1 MRFQNGEIGEDDCER
16 GFQLMRGIL
25 YKALLLRKGVFDRAE
40 AHPGQKE
47 AEPEDQE
54 AREQK
59 NAAEFRGKAEQ
70 RGIQIVKR
78 GDEENALSALP
89 ALQIVIG

>member
-1 MRFQNGEIGEDDCER
+1 MRFQNGEICEDDCER

-25 YKALLLRKGVFDRAE
+25 YKALLLRKGVFDRTE

-59 NAAEFRGKAEQ
+59 NAAEFHGKAEQ
-70 RGIQIVKR
+70 RGIQIVK
-78 GDEENALSALP
+78 
-89 ALQIVIG
+89 